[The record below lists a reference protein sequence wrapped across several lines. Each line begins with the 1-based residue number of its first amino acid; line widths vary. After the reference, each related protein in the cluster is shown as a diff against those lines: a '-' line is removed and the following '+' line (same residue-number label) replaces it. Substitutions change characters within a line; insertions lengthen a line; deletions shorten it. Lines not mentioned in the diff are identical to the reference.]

1 MSTKPESLNIN
12 SPYIKLILGAFV
24 IGGAWARLEYKSN
37 ELGEQILKKI
47 DEHIIADGY
56 EKRALQLT
64 INQLSQRLDKAEEL
78 VLGAVQKEF
87 IRPSETRLENKKRKS
102 F

>member
-1 MSTKPESLNIN
+1 M
-12 SPYIKLILGAFV
+12 GAFV

-47 DEHIIADGY
+47 DEHIIADGF
-56 EKRALQLT
+56 EKKALEVKLT
-64 INQLSQRLDKAEEL
+64 QLSERLDKAEEL
-78 VLGAVQKEF
+78 VMGAVQKEF
-87 IRPSETRLENKKRKS
+87 IRPSETKLESKKRKS